1 MLAPSTKNNLL
12 PDQQQLEMQ
21 RMALVEKQEAL
32 LNAKK
37 ENAGLRQTY
46 DLKIHELRMKVVL
59 ILASKMNSLL
69 TAFIHSF
76 GL

>member
-59 ILASKMNSLL
+59 ILVLPK
-69 TAFIHSF
+69 
-76 GL
+76 